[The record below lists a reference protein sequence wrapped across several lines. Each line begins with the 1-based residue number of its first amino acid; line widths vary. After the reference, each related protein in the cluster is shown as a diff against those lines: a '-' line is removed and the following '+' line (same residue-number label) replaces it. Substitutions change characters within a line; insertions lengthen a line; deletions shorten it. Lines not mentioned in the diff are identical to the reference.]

1 MMGGK
6 SLSPE
11 KVAYL
16 WLLLNENKW
25 NVTEISKKLKISR
38 SCVYTYKK
46 RGICGVQKKK
56 TNKGGRPKKL
66 SERNMRKLLRTLKSL
81 REWAGTFTSKR
92 LAKEAGINFKNV
104 SMRTVRRAM
113 NEAGYK
119 YLQARK
125 KGILKKTD
133 LKKRLSFAKKMKK
146 DYSNNV
152 WKKDIN
158 FFLDGVSFAYKR
170 NPFDQGSSP
179 KGRIWRKPCEGLDY
193 GGTAKG
199 MKEGSCGKLGKLMV
213 AISFGKGVIDCEQY
227 DKMSGDYFKGYISRK
242 FPTLFQTADKLPS
255 KLWIQDG
262 CPCQNSKAA
271 KMAMSESEA
280 DLLSIPPRSPDIN
293 PIENLFHLVRRE
305 LDRQA
310 ISGNIVQETYKEFAT
325 RVINTFKC
333 FPIERVDNIIE
344 SMDKRMNMIISRS
357 GQRIK
362 Y

>member
-1 MMGGK
+1 
-6 SLSPE
+6 
-11 KVAYL
+11 
-16 WLLLNENKW
+16 
-25 NVTEISKKLKISR
+25 
-38 SCVYTYKK
+38 
-46 RGICGVQKKK
+46 
-56 TNKGGRPKKL
+56 
-66 SERNMRKLLRTLKSL
+66 MRKLLRTLKLL
-81 REWAGTFTSKR
+81 RAREGTFTSKR
-92 LAKEAGINFKNV
+92 LAKEAGLNLKNV
-104 SMRTVRRAM
+104 SMRTVRRPM

-133 LKKRLSFAKKMKK
+133 LKKRLLFAKKMKNEH
-146 DYSNNV
+146 SNHV
-152 WKKDIN
+152 WQKEIN

-170 NPFDQGSSP
+170 IPFDQGSSP
-179 KGRIWRKPCEGLDY
+179 RGRIWRKPCEGLDY
-193 GGTAKG
+193 GCTAKG
-199 MKEGSCGKLGKLMV
+199 KKEGSGGKLVKLMV

-242 FPTLFQTADKLPS
+242 FPELFQKADKFPS

-262 CPCQNSKAA
+262 CPCQNSNAA
-271 KMAMSESEA
+271 KMAMSESDA

-310 ISGNIVQETYKEFAT
+310 IDGTITQEPYEEFAT
-325 RVINTFKC
+325 RVINTFKS
-333 FPIERVDNIIE
+333 FPIECVDNIIE
-344 SMDKRMNMIISRS
+344 SMDKRTSMIISRG

>member
-1 MMGGK
+1 MGGK

-16 WLLLNENKW
+16 WLLLNDKKL
-25 NVTEISKKLKISR
+25 NVTEIARKLKITR
-38 SCVYTYKK
+38 SCVYKYKK
-46 RGICGVQKKK
+46 RGIFESKKRK
-56 TNKGGRPKKL
+56 GHKGGRPKKL
-66 SERNMRKLLRTLKSL
+66 DERDRRNLVRCLKSL
-81 REWAGTFTSKR
+81 REREGTFTSKR
-92 LAKEAGINFKNV
+92 LAKDAGIDTKTV

-113 NEAGYK
+113 NDAGYN

-125 KGILKKTD
+125 KGILRKTD
-133 LKKRLSFAKKMKK
+133 LKKRLSFAKKMTKE
-146 DYSNNV
+146 YCINV
-152 WKKDIN
+152 WKQNIN

-193 GGTAKG
+193 GCTAKG
-199 MKEGSCGKLGKLMV
+199 KKEGTGGKLVKLMV
-213 AISFGKGVIDCEQY
+213 AISYGKGVIDCEQY
-227 DKMSGDYFKGYISRK
+227 DKMTGFYFKDYISRK
-242 FPTLFQTADKLPS
+242 FPVLFQKADKLQS

-271 KMAMSESEA
+271 KLAMSESGA
-280 DLLSIPPRSPDIN
+280 SLLSIPPRSPDIN

-310 ISGNIVQETYKEFAT
+310 ITENKVYETYNEFAT
-325 RVINTFKC
+325 RVINTFTS
-333 FPIERVDNIIE
+333 FPIQTIDNIIE
-344 SMDKRMNMIISRS
+344 SMGKRMSSIITRK